1 MSMTVRKM
9 QRTLGS
15 HRTELAFVLE
25 RLEFHKRRAKVAET
39 KTKQLAN
46 ENKRLR
52 KQVSQLRR
60 RKRASS

>member
-15 HRTELAFVLE
+15 HRAELALILQ
-25 RLEFHKRRAKVAET
+25 RLEFHKRRAKAAET

-52 KQVSQLRR
+52 KQVTQLRR